1 MKKTD
6 KGVQKT
12 WEKYKYVA
20 LVILAGLA
28 LLLWPD
34 RQEPP
39 RQAPSA
45 PALSAEELQKDMEE
59 VLGKIAGVGQVQVLL
74 TVEADGERQLAQ
86 NTELRYSGD
95 AASPEK
101 YERTSEIGMKDGIN
115 GDEPMIIRTLYPTYR
130 GALIV
135 CQGGDRAD
143 VKLAVTAAVTS
154 LTGLSS
160 DRVTVAKWQ

>member
-1 MKKTD
+1 MKKID

-34 RQEPP
+34 RQEPS

-45 PALSAEELQKDMEE
+45 QPLSAEELQKDMEE

-95 AASPEK
+95 TASPEK

-135 CQGGDRAD
+135 CQGGDSAD